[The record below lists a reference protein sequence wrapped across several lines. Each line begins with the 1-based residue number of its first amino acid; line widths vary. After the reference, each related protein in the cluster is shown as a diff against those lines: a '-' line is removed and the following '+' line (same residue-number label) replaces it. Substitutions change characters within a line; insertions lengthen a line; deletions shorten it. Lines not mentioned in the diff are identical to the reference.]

1 MRYGFTLLK
10 RWLSGVE
17 IPSGKWTFKAARLE
31 SSYHKTGRERIG
43 SGGSN
48 QGARD
53 VHKRRNQTP
62 PFA

>member
-1 MRYGFTLLK
+1 M
-10 RWLSGVE
+10 E